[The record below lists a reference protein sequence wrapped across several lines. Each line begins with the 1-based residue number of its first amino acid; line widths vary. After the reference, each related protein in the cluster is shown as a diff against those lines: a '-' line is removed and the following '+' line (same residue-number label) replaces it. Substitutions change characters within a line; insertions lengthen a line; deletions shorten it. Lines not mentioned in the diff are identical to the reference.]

1 MIIELVT
8 EARANGARLGPCCEV
23 LELDPRTLQRWL
35 KHGPDGGE
43 DGRHGPRT
51 VPANKLSAAER
62 RQVLDVMN
70 SPEFADLPPQ
80 QVVPLLADLG
90 IYVASESTIYRILRE
105 EKMNAHR
112 GRAKPPARR
121 RPPQRKA
128 TGPNQVWCWDITYLK
143 SPVRGE
149 FFYLYLFLDVWSRM
163 IVGWAVEEQESD
175 ERAAELFRDICDQ
188 RGIEPSG
195 LVLHSDNGGP
205 MKGSTMLATL
215 QNLGVVASFSRP
227 SVSNDNPFAEAIFRT
242 CKYRPDYPDRPF
254 ASLAEAQAWVASF
267 VHWYNFEHQHS
278 GIRFVTP
285 ADRHEGR
292 DAAILAHRH
301 VVYEAARS
309 RRPDRWTGDTRNWTP
324 IETVTLNPKIQ
335 PETPPV
341 NQAA

>member
-23 LELDPRTLQRWL
+23 LELDPRTVQRWL

-51 VPANKLSAAER
+51 VPANKLTAAER
-62 RQVLDVMN
+62 QQVLDVMN

-90 IYVASESTIYRILRE
+90 IYVAFRVHHLPHPAGGEDERTSWTCKASSSSPSTTT
-105 EKMNAHR
+105 R
-112 GRAKPPARR
+112 GHG
-121 RPPQRKA
+121 PQ
-128 TGPNQVWCWDITYLK
+128 QVWCWDITYLK

-163 IVGWAVEEQESD
+163 IVGWAVEEQESN

-188 RGIEPSG
+188 RGIDPSG

-215 QNLGVVASFSRP
+215 QSLGVVASFSRP

-242 CKYRPDYPDRPF
+242 CKYRPDYPDHPF
-254 ASLAEAQAWVASF
+254 ASLAEAQAWVA
-267 VHWYNFEHQHS
+267 
-278 GIRFVTP
+278 GIRPLVQLRAP
-285 ADRHEGR
+285 A
-292 DAAILAHRH
+292 
-301 VVYEAARS
+301 
-309 RRPDRWTGDTRNWTP
+309 
-324 IETVTLNPKIQ
+324 
-335 PETPPV
+335 
-341 NQAA
+341 